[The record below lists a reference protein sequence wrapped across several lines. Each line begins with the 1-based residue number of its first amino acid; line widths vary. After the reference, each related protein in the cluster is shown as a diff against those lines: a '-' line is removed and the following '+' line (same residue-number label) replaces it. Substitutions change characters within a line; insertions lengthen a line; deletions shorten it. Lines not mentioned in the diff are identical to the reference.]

1 MIEYIKNKQDDM
13 ITKELI
19 RTRQL
24 DQSMLRFTRFFQDA
38 KNDFPCD
45 ENSVEYSNI
54 MTEAY
59 GDIAVEHLA
68 PRYGPVCGNEH
79 VHVLLKGR
87 LGKDDINIL
96 VSNEEIGW
104 RNQVSFTKN
113 GNLIYFTMPAF
124 PFPQCEKAL
133 ANITIYYKGEELYQS
148 VYLYKGSLD
157 RTYLFQIFFTNLFF
171 FFLEELAGLS
181 LNDSSP
187 PAPPPTFNAYDF
199 FAASNVCPV
208 PQSSNKSSKGKRPKR
223 LTPRN

>member
-13 ITKELI
+13 ITKDLI

-24 DQSMLRFTRFFQDA
+24 EQSMLRFTRYFQST
-38 KNDFPCD
+38 KNDFLCD
-45 ENSVEYSNI
+45 ENSVEYSTV

-59 GDIAVEHLA
+59 GDIAVEHLS

-87 LGKDDINIL
+87 LGKDDIIIL

-113 GNLIYFTMPAF
+113 GNLIYFPMPAF

-133 ANITIYYKGEELYQS
+133 AKITVYYKGEELHQS

-157 RTYLFQIFFTNLFF
+157 RT
-171 FFLEELAGLS
+171 
-181 LNDSSP
+181 
-187 PAPPPTFNAYDF
+187 
-199 FAASNVCPV
+199 
-208 PQSSNKSSKGKRPKR
+208 
-223 LTPRN
+223 